1 MDSHPSSH
9 NLAARMARWSSKH
22 RKKAFWGWL
31 AFVVLAFAIGQSMGS
46 NLISDVDNFNGESHE
61 AEVALDQAGLR
72 PQSETVFIQS
82 DELTVKDPE
91 FKAAVRD
98 VESHVAKVPYVQAVK
113 SPLDGES
120 AVSEDGHAA
129 LVDFNVAGDS
139 TEAQDRIDPVLA
151 ATAAAQKRH
160 PDLAVEEIG
169 DASAEKAVN
178 KQIGDDLA
186 KAGMLS
192 IPVTLI
198 LLVIFF
204 GSLVA
209 ASVPLWIGLS
219 SVIAALGLV
228 NIASQVV
235 PIDSNLPAV
244 ILLIGLAVGVD
255 YSLFYLK
262 REREERAAGRSETA
276 ALEASAATSGRAVL
290 ISGATVIVAMAGML
304 ISGDKTFIS
313 FAMGTIIV
321 VAVAVFA
328 SLTVLPA
335 MLSWLGDRVEKG
347 RVPLLSRGRRCLGE
361 SRFWSGP
368 TGAVMRHPGISLVVT
383 GALLI
388 ALALPALGMK
398 SVTSAVDQLPDDL
411 PIIVTYNKVKEIFPQ
426 EGVTATV
433 VMKVDDVKAGGP
445 TTGIAAL
452 VDAVDR
458 NPKYFKHGT
467 ELIESKDGTV
477 AQINIPT
484 VGSGNDQ
491 ASFDALSKL
500 RDDIVPATV
509 GKVDGASVN
518 VTGEAAASQDFKSN
532 LDSRLPLIFAFVFGL
547 AFLLMLITF
556 RSLVIPVKA
565 ILLNLLSVGA
575 AYGVLVIVFQNGNGE
590 SILGFESNGGVT
602 NWLPLFLFVVLFGLS
617 MDYHV
622 FILSRVR
629 ELYDRG
635 MSTDEAVKQGIS
647 TTAGTVTSAAA
658 VMIGVFAVFVTLT
671 FLDFKEMGFGLA
683 VAVLIDATIIR
694 GVLLPASMKML
705 GDWNWYLPRWLA
717 WLPRVGA
724 ERDAT
729 RPGGPPAP
737 DEPEAADAPGP
748 APAPA

>member
-1 MDSHPSSH
+1 V
-9 NLAARMARWSSKH
+9 AAH
-22 RKKAFWGWL
+22 LRK
-31 AFVVLAFAIGQSMGS
+31 
-46 NLISDVDNFNGESHE
+46 
-61 AEVALDQAGLR
+61 VA
-72 PQSETVFIQS
+72 
-82 DELTVKDPE
+82 
-91 FKAAVRD
+91 
-98 VESHVAKVPYVQAVK
+98 YVQNVK

-120 AVSEDGHAA
+120 EVSKDGHAA
-129 LVDFNVAGDS
+129 LVDFDVKGDS
-139 TEAQDRIDPVLA
+139 TEATDRIDPVLA
-151 ATAAAQKRH
+151 AVAAAQKRH

-169 DASAEKAVN
+169 DASSNKAVN
-178 KQIGDDLA
+178 EEIQGDLGS
-186 KAGMLS
+186 AGMLS

-198 LLVIFF
+198 LLLITF

-219 SVIAALGLV
+219 SVIAALGLA
-228 NIASQVV
+228 NIASHIV

-262 REREERAAGRSETA
+262 REREERAAGRTETA
-276 ALEASAATSGRAVL
+276 ALQAAAATSGRAVL
-290 ISGATVIVAMAGML
+290 ISGATVIVAMSGMF

-347 RVPLLSRGRRCLGE
+347 RVPLLGRGRRGVGE
-361 SRFWSGP
+361 SRFWSGL
-368 TGAVMRHPGISLVVT
+368 TAAVMRHPGISLVVT

-411 PIIVTYNKVKEIFPQ
+411 PIIVTYNKVKEVFPQ

-452 VDAVDR
+452 VNAVDR
-458 NPKYFKHGT
+458 NPKYFKNGT
-467 ELIESKDGTV
+467 ELIESKDDTV

-491 ASFDALSKL
+491 ASFDALNKL

-509 GKVDGASVN
+509 GKVEGASVN
-518 VTGEAAASQDFKSN
+518 VTGEAASSEDFRTN

-556 RSLVIPVKA
+556 RSIVIPIKA

-590 SILGFESNGGVT
+590 SLLGFESNGGVT

-635 MSTDEAVKQGIS
+635 LSTDEAVQRGIS
-647 TTAGTVTSAAA
+647 TTAGTVTSAAS
-658 VMIGVFAVFVTLT
+658 VMVGVFLVFVTLE
-671 FLDFKEMGFGLA
+671 FLDFKELGLGLA

-694 GVLLPASMKML
+694 GVMLPAAMKLL
-705 GDWNWYLPRWLA
+705 GDWNWYLPRWLE
-717 WLPRVGA
+717 WLPRIGD
-724 ERDAT
+724 EDAPPSD
-729 RPGGPPAP
+729 RPGQDTPEGSRPAP
-737 DEPEAADAPGP
+737 IP
-748 APAPA
+748 A